1 MMGKSKR
8 GIWPILLFMG
18 MAVGL
23 NAVSG
28 QTKYFQL
35 KGKLELT
42 PGSPPESRSSITWKL
57 QSNKVIEYEPLFSET
72 SDVYGRFKNRAT
84 LDTAT
89 GRLEITD
96 LTKEDSGVYTVEVKA
111 KVTGTYTVDVIRS
124 ISAIPKIPNNP
135 KCDIHPVDCILTC
148 EVPDTTDAEPVT
160 YSWKEG
166 TGPWQRS
173 NKYLKINVTGVGKK
187 FFCKIENPISE
198 KDSVPYPIPQDNTLT
213 WTVVGII
220 SLVVIIGFPAILSQ
234 FIPRLKTER
243 EKLFKNC
250 TKTDPENAA
259 PSSEDRP
266 ATGEPLIDI
275 KKTEGGMERNGNSN

>member
-1 MMGKSKR
+1 MGKSKR

-42 PGSPPESRSSITWKL
+42 PGSPPESGSSITWKL
-57 QSNKVIEYEPLFSET
+57 QSNKVIEYEPLFSEK
-72 SDVYGRFKNRAT
+72 SDVYGRFKDRAT

-89 GRLEITD
+89 GQLEITD
-96 LTKEDSGVYTVEVKA
+96 LTKEDSGVYTVEVRS
-111 KVTGTYTVDVIRS
+111 KVTGKYTVDVIRN
-124 ISAIPKIPNNP
+124 ISATPKISQNP
-135 KCDIHPVDCILTC
+135 ECDIHPVDCILTC
-148 EVPDTTDAEPVT
+148 EVSYTTDAEPVT

-173 NKYLKINVTGVGKK
+173 SDKYLKLNVTDAGKK

-198 KDSVPYPIPQDNTLT
+198 KDSVSYEIPPVPALI
-213 WTVVGII
+213 WIYIIVFVACLLAIIVV
-220 SLVVIIGFPAILSQ
+220 LYILSL
-234 FIPRLKTER
+234 FISRLKTKR
-243 EKLFKNC
+243 EKLLKCLGCPKC
-250 TKTDPENAA
+250 TASTSEA
-259 PSSEDRP
+259 PPTQQYS
-266 ATGEPLIDI
+266 TVTTNGE
-275 KKTEGGMERNGNSN
+275 GMERNGNSN